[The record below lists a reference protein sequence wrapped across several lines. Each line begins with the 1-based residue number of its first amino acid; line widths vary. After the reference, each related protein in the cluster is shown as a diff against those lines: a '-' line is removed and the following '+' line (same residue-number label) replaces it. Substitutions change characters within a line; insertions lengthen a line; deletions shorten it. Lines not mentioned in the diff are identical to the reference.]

1 MEQTIPGS
9 EDAAT
14 NPPSFLNGTAM
25 ETAIYSTPEPGTLFY
40 VYYYG
45 MFSIIASVNIPGNIL
60 VIRTV
65 MRTPNLRQ
73 PCNFYIVSLAV
84 TDLLIG
90 FIYPVYNISH
100 LEHVPEI
107 SRPLG
112 QWNVCRFLVTEVL
125 ALEICSS
132 YHLVAITVTRYI
144 AIVYPL
150 RYHLY
155 ITTKSTKFVIST
167 IWILSQGVC
176 IVMYT
181 IYNPEEY
188 INKPGSVCRYELI
201 FSIAHVSV
209 LFIIQLFLPLLVML
223 GLYFRIAKIAR
234 AQAKVIALQERV
246 SWKNSPQSSSN
257 IIRHELKS
265 TFMVSILLGC
275 FAIGWMP
282 MMIYFFY
289 EITCV
294 QNCSITPFIR
304 ASCRILL
311 FMNSAVNVF
320 IYAGRL
326 AAFRKSIKNDFT
338 KLYNVLCTC
347 ATERF
352 GMKHSESV
360 SSNRSSAL
368 QTEISH
374 AQNWDF
380 NTSL

>member
-1 MEQTIPGS
+1 MVLTSAVNDVFNNTVGDLNDTRMERVNES
-9 EDAAT
+9 SD
-14 NPPSFLNGTAM
+14 
-25 ETAIYSTPEPGTLFY
+25 PGTVFY

-45 MFSIIASVNIPGNIL
+45 MFLIIACVNIPGNIL

-65 MRTPNLRQ
+65 LKTPNLRQ

-90 FIYPVYNISH
+90 FVYPVYNVSH

-155 ITTKSTKFVIST
+155 VTTKSTRFVIAT
-167 IWILSQGVC
+167 IWVLSQGVC

-201 FSIAHVSV
+201 FSIAHVCV
-209 LFIIQLFLPLLVML
+209 LFIIQLFLPLLIML
-223 GLYFRIAKIAR
+223 GLYVRIAKIAR
-234 AQAKVIALQERV
+234 TQAKVIALQERV
-246 SWKNSPQSSSN
+246 SWNNSPKSSSN
-257 IIRHELKS
+257 VIRHELKS

-275 FAIGWMP
+275 FTIGWMP

-294 QNCSITPFIR
+294 QNCNVTPFIR

-311 FMNSAVNVF
+311 FTNSAVNVF

-326 AAFRKSIKNDFT
+326 AAFRKSIRNDFT
-338 KLYNVLCTC
+338 KLYKILCSC
-347 ATERF
+347 AIERF
-352 GMKHSESV
+352 GMKHSNSV
-360 SSNRSSAL
+360 SSNKSIA
-368 QTEISH
+368 THTDIS
-374 AQNWDF
+374 QVQSNLDYST
-380 NTSL
+380 NL